1 MHPSLVVSGRGD
13 ELHSDG
19 GQKSGTGQHQLSL
32 RWALFGLPLQ
42 AACCEAL
49 GEIRG
54 SKLNLPV
61 PEPVSVFPL
70 VDGGRRG
77 EWGGEAGREGSRCS
91 LKGTFQLACP
101 PCDLPGGH
109 TMLPHANNPWDR
121 LRLCRARGH
130 TRRTRSQAVL
140 EKAGLSGPGWRARGR
155 VCVYVGMRKH
165 WGRWDGWSQL
175 PITGLA
181 KGYLL
186 RPIGKQGQ
194 KTGQAGF
201 LFGEKNQNQIIRS
214 HQLIVHIF
222 LL

>member
-54 SKLNLPV
+54 SKMNLPV
-61 PEPVSVFPL
+61 PEPVSAFPV
-70 VDGGRRG
+70 VDGVRRG
-77 EWGGEAGREGSRCS
+77 EWGGEAGGEGSRCS

-109 TMLPHANNPWDR
+109 IMLPHANNPWDR
-121 LRLCRARGH
+121 LRLCRARRH
-130 TRRTRSQAVL
+130 TPQHQVPGSAGEGWAFWARSESQGACMYVCMCACAHTG
-140 EKAGLSGPGWRARGR
+140 ESGMGGAS
-155 VCVYVGMRKH
+155 CQ
-165 WGRWDGWSQL
+165 SQ
-175 PITGLA
+175 G
-181 KGYLL
+181 
-186 RPIGKQGQ
+186 
-194 KTGQAGF
+194 
-201 LFGEKNQNQIIRS
+201 
-214 HQLIVHIF
+214 
-222 LL
+222 

>member
-13 ELHSDG
+13 ELHSDS

-54 SKLNLPV
+54 SKMNLPV
-61 PEPVSVFPL
+61 PEPVSAFPV
-70 VDGGRRG
+70 VDGVRRG
-77 EWGGEAGREGSRCS
+77 EWGGEAGGEGSRCS

-109 TMLPHANNPWDR
+109 IMLPHANNPWDR

-130 TRRTRSQAVL
+130 TRSTRSQAVL
-140 EKAGLSGPGWRARGR
+140 EKAGLSGPGRRARGHGGMCVCAHAHTLGKVGWVEPAANHR
-155 VCVYVGMRKH
+155 VSKG
-165 WGRWDGWSQL
+165 L
-175 PITGLA
+175 PA
-181 KGYLL
+181 PAN
-186 RPIGKQGQ
+186 REARSENR
-194 KTGQAGF
+194 AGGF
-201 LFGEKNQNQIIRS
+201 SLWK
-214 HQLIVHIF
+214 
-222 LL
+222 